1 VKLRIPAL
9 VCALALPVWCAT
21 STVWEVNGF
30 SDFVKGRL
38 SGLSLTADGIL
49 APGPS
54 VESIATL
61 GQPALWTMVTG
72 PDGNLYAATGHQGK
86 VFRITADGKSSEVW
100 SSPQPEIF
108 ALCFDS
114 NGHLY
119 AGTSPNGGI
128 YRIDGNNGVQ
138 IWRSPSK
145 YIWSLSPGPDNTLF
159 AATGERGQI
168 YRIDSKGQGTLYYD
182 TGQMNV
188 TALAIAPNGYLYA
201 GTDPNGLLYEITGPQ
216 KASVLYD
223 SSLPEIRSIVIAPNG
238 TIYAAAMGG
247 AVATRTGTPASS
259 STATPTAVTATTPTV
274 ITVTE
279 SSDQPSAVAPPGQTT
294 SAASS
299 SNTSSAATAAV
310 TEISGVEKSA
320 IYKITPDHTVQSIRS
335 SKEDNVYDLQL
346 DGDSLL
352 FSTDARGRLYRLQGN
367 RITLLS
373 ELADGVTTRVLLSG
387 SQIFAGM
394 SNPARVFHLGETGAG
409 PGSYVSQVHDSTSV
423 ARWGHLQWHGSGSG
437 VTVRTRT
444 GFSARP
450 DGTWSH
456 WSEPI
461 SVPGVSLISSPVGR
475 FIQWQAEW
483 KPGASSRL
491 DTVDIPY
498 LPQNTP
504 PAVHSITVSAVV
516 GTSGSKSA
524 ATTAASTTAYSIT
537 VTDTGEAPAA
547 SSSNTSSQTVS
558 RLQTTQTQ
566 ISWQA
571 DDPDGDKLTYA
582 IYFRPDDATEWQ
594 LIRSRMSEN
603 TLLLDPDVFADGR
616 YYFRVVASD
625 SPSNAPEFAREAE
638 MISTPVLIDSTPP
651 VVTVGQ
657 PKRQGTVLDID
668 VEGADATSPLRVC
681 EYALDT
687 GSWQPINS
695 VDGITDSP
703 RGRFHLHL
711 EKLRPGEHL
720 IVFRIYD
727 AAGNAGLGRVLLR

>member
-1 VKLRIPAL
+1 MKLRIPAL
-9 VCALALPVWCAT
+9 VCALSLPACCAT

-54 VESIATL
+54 VESVATL
-61 GQPALWTMVTG
+61 GQPALWTMVAG
-72 PDGNLYAATGHQGK
+72 PDGALYAATGHQGK
-86 VFRITADGKSSEVW
+86 IFRIASGGKTSEVW

-108 ALCFDS
+108 AICFDS
-114 NGHLY
+114 HGHLY
-119 AGTSPNGGI
+119 AGTSPNGGL
-128 YRIDGNNGVQ
+128 YRIEGNKAVQ

-145 YIWSLSPGPDNTLF
+145 YIWNLKPGPDDSLF

-168 YRIDSKGQGTLYYD
+168 YRIDAQGQGTLYYE

-188 TALAIAPNGYLYA
+188 TALAVAPNGRLYA

-216 KASVLYD
+216 KATVLYD
-223 SSLPEIRSIVIAPNG
+223 SSLPEVRSIVIAPNG

-247 AVATRTGTPASS
+247 AVATRTGAPATS

-279 SSDQPSAVAPPGQTT
+279 SSDQSAVTPPGQTT

-299 SNTSSAATAAV
+299 ASTSSTATAAV
-310 TEISGVEKSA
+310 TEVSGVEKSA
-320 IYKITPDHTVQSIRS
+320 IYKITPDHTVQAIRS

-352 FSTDARGRLYRLQGN
+352 FSTDVRGRLYRLQGN
-367 RITLLS
+367 RLTLLS
-373 ELADGVTTRVLLSG
+373 ELADGETTRVLVLG

-394 SNPARVFHLGETGAG
+394 SNPARVFHLGETGVG

-450 DGTWSH
+450 DGTWSP

-461 SVPGVSLISSPVGR
+461 SAPGVSLISSPVGR

-547 SSSNTSSQTVS
+547 SSSNTASQTVS

-582 IYFRPDDATEWQ
+582 VYFRPDDATEWQ

-616 YYFRVVASD
+616 YYFRVIASD

-657 PKRQGTVLDID
+657 PKRQGSVVDID
-668 VEGADATSPLRVC
+668 VEGVDATSPLRVC